1 MKSKKDFFNQM
12 AEKWD
17 KDDKVSPEK
26 YRRIISEIKIKKGE
40 NILDVGTGTG
50 VLIPYLLEV
59 EKEINIFAIDIAEK
73 MIEKFKEK
81 NYPFNVKS
89 FIMDIQKTIFKDN
102 FFDIIIAN
110 ACYPHFEDKVTA
122 LKEIYRILKNGGIF
136 IISHPTGRKFVNELH
151 RKTHPL
157 IEKDIIGSISE
168 MKMFIENFG
177 FRFIKGFDEDD
188 FFLISFTK

>member
-1 MKSKKDFFNQM
+1 MKSKKNFFNQM

-26 YRRIISEIKIKKGE
+26 YRRIISEIKIKKGQ
-40 NILDVGTGTG
+40 NVLDVGTGTG
-50 VLIPYLLEV
+50 VLIPYLLEI

-73 MIEKFKEK
+73 MIEKFREK
-81 NYPFNVKS
+81 NYPPNVKS
-89 FIMDIQKTIFKDN
+89 FVMDIKKTIFNDN

-110 ACYPHFEDKVTA
+110 ACYPHFEEKATA
-122 LKEIYRILKNGGIF
+122 LKEIYRLLKKGGIF

-157 IEKDIIGSISE
+157 IAKDKIGSISE
-168 MKMFIENFG
+168 MKKFIENFG
-177 FRFIKGFDEDD
+177 FRFIKGIDEDD